1 VEIGKR
7 DILDHGSLDLAS
19 FGRNISF
26 MAFDLADIYTS
37 GRNSHKTLWQQ
48 LLSESL
54 ELVRSG
60 VVRPCHPIETFPA
73 SRVSDAFKY
82 FTLGTRIGKVA
93 VSFEDESDEIE
104 LLPSRYETRFDPQ
117 KTYLMVG
124 CLGGLGRSISRWMIL
139 CGARRFVFLGRSGLD
154 KQAARD
160 LVEDLQ
166 NMGAKVDVVRGDVG
180 NYQDVEEMIEAA
192 KKVIGGVVQAAM
204 GLGESLWADML
215 GTNWADS
222 IRPKV
227 QGTWNLHHA
236 LRKNGRDRELEFFLM
251 TSSICGTVGVAT
263 ESNYCASNAFLDAF
277 ARYRTSLGLP
287 AISIGFGSISEVGYL
302 HEHQEIE
309 NLMKRRGVYSIDE
322 NEFLQIMDQ
331 ALMSGNSK
339 SSQARYDKLST
350 SHLLTGIEFIGLQE
364 QRELGFEGDL
374 FVLSDPR
381 AAVYTAA
388 FARDSQKSDAVI
400 QWNNH
405 QLPEE
410 VRKALQNESTTTL
423 LDAITN
429 IVCRKMSNLILLP
442 MEKLQV
448 EKALGEYGLDSMLA
462 SEFRTFIFRIFE
474 VDVPFLTVLD
484 KTSSVRSIS
493 RLIADQLEERL
504 DSKV

>member
-1 VEIGKR
+1 
-7 DILDHGSLDLAS
+7 
-19 FGRNISF
+19 
-26 MAFDLADIYTS
+26 M
-37 GRNSHKTLWQQ
+37 
-48 LLSESL
+48 
-54 ELVRSG
+54 
-60 VVRPCHPIETFPA
+60 
-73 SRVSDAFKY
+73 
-82 FTLGTRIGKVA
+82 
-93 VSFEDESDEIE
+93 
-104 LLPSRYETRFDPQ
+104 
-117 KTYLMVG
+117 M
-124 CLGGLGRSISRWMIL
+124 L
-139 CGARRFVFLGRSGLD
+139 CGARSFVFLGRSGLD
-154 KQAARD
+154 KEAARD

-166 NMGAKVDVVRGDVG
+166 NMGAYVDVVRGDVG
-180 NYQDVEEMIEAA
+180 NYHHVEDMVGAA
-192 KKVIGGVVQAAM
+192 KNVIGGVVQAAM
-204 GLGESLWADML
+204 GLGESLWADMS
-215 GTNWADS
+215 GANWTDS

-227 QGTWNLHHA
+227 QGTWNLHNA
-236 LRKNGRDRELEFFLM
+236 LRKNGRDKELEFFLM

-277 ARYRTSLGLP
+277 ARFRTSLGLP

-309 NLMKRRGVYSIDE
+309 KLMKRRGVYSIDE
-322 NEFLQIMDQ
+322 NEFLQIIDQ
-331 ALMSGNSK
+331 ALISGNTK

-381 AAVYTAA
+381 ATVYTAA
-388 FARDSQKSDAVI
+388 FARDSQKSDAI
-400 QWNNH
+400 MQWNNH

-410 VRKALQNESTTTL
+410 VRKALQNQSTTTL

-442 MEKLQV
+442 VEKLQA

-474 VDVPFLTVLD
+474 VDVPFMTVLD
-484 KTSSVRSIS
+484 KVSSVRSIS